1 MTKLTAVLVALVG
14 LLALPGTGQ
23 ASQTFGSP
31 LKNAPANGPDPCVE
45 TVPGSCTL
53 VAYINPND
61 AGDPVTS
68 PAPFDGVVVKV
79 RIRSAAA
86 VSVTFRFATIGA
98 PQGEV
103 ANARITANGPT
114 VTLKGTGEIEEYPAR
129 VPVKKGV
136 HVALDAPSASMV
148 YNQGGDK
155 YTYLYAPPLVKGN
168 APRASSGE
176 PTGQLLVQAVIEPDA
191 DKDGAG
197 DETQDACPANPSRTA
212 APCRDTSNPRLRG
225 VKLESPAFRRSTV
238 LDYRLSEAAKLTL
251 RVQKAVRGR
260 RGQTRFAWI
269 GGQLTDAG
277 AIGKNEIAIKRR
289 FAGRRLAPGRYRL
302 VIVARDAAGN
312 KSAVKRIG
320 FRIEG

>member
-1 MTKLTAVLVALVG
+1 MTKLTALIVALAG
-14 LLALPGTGQ
+14 LLALPATGQ
-23 ASQTFGSP
+23 ASQTFGSL
-31 LKNAPANGPDPCVE
+31 LKNAPANGSTPCIEGVSG
-45 TVPGSCTL
+45 PCTL
-53 VAYINPND
+53 VGYINPND

-86 VSVTFRFATIGA
+86 ESVTFRFATIDT

-129 VPVKKGV
+129 VRVSKGA
-136 HVALDAPSASMV
+136 HVALDAPSTSAV

-155 YTYLYAPPLVKGN
+155 FTYLYSPPLVKG
-168 APRASSGE
+168 AAARASTGE

-197 DETQDACPANPSRTA
+197 DETQDACPANPAKTVG
-212 APCRDTSNPRLRG
+212 PCTDTSKPRLRG
-225 VKLESPAFRRSTV
+225 VELGSSAFKRATV
-238 LDYRLSEAAKLTL
+238 LDYRLSEAAKVTV
-251 RVQKAVRGR
+251 RVQKAVRRHGK
-260 RGQTRFAWI
+260 TRFAWVA
-269 GGQLTDAG
+269 GKLTDKG
-277 AIGKNEIAIKRR
+277 AVGENELAIKRR

-302 VIVARDAAGN
+302 VIVAKDAAGN

-320 FRIEG
+320 FRIKR